1 MIVAQMP
8 RFLLPIF
15 ILTLISLIG
24 FGLVVLKLSPDRNAS
39 VVLFL
44 ITLFLTLSFLLSLV
58 FFFVHRK
65 IFFKPKTFTAL
76 GPVVTD
82 DELRFLFRTSLR
94 RAVLVAILATV
105 LLVLQR
111 LR

>member
-8 RFLLPIF
+8 KFLPPVL
-15 ILTLISLIG
+15 ILTLVSLTG
-24 FGLVVLKLSPDRNAS
+24 FGLVVLRMGPDKTLS

-44 ITLFLTLSFLLSLV
+44 ATFFLALIFLLSLT
-58 FFFVHRK
+58 FFFIHK
-65 IFFKPKTFTAL
+65 KFFFKPKAFMAL

-82 DELRFLFRTSLR
+82 DELRSLFRTSFR
-94 RAVLVAILATV
+94 RALLVAALATG